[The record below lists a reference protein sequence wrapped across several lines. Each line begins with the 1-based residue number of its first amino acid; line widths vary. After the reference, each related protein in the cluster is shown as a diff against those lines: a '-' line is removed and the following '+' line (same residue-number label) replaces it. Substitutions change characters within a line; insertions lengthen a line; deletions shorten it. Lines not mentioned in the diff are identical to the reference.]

1 MMRLNEFLAR
11 ALAARKMGL
20 TEDVYGMKL
29 PDELWRRA
37 VLDAEFLVGAL
48 MFFDQIDIVRSY
60 HETEEG
66 E

>member
-1 MMRLNEFLAR
+1 MRLDEFLAR
-11 ALAARKMGL
+11 VLAARKMGL

-29 PDELWRRA
+29 PDALWRQA
-37 VLDAEFLVGAL
+37 ALDAEFLVTAL

-60 HETEEG
+60 HEAEED

>member
-11 ALAARKMGL
+11 CMAARKMGL
-20 TEDVYGMKL
+20 AEDVYGMKL
-29 PDELWRRA
+29 PEELWRRA

-48 MFFDQIDIVRSY
+48 MFFDQVDIVHRY
-60 HETEEG
+60 HEAEEG